1 MESQGRGS
9 RGRATKVCVM
19 LAACLLFH
27 GAWAADAGADAS
39 AQQARPAPLDEV
51 LVVGEK
57 LNQMQRRIEDIED
70 HFNTVYNTLNTHHEF
85 DVHCVSEAPTM
96 SNIRRRLCKPVYVV
110 NAEREQS
117 IAFLAGQ
124 SAPQADLVTEM
135 HRDEYRRNMLEVVKR
150 SPQLQQLLR
159 ERAELAAHY
168 TKATQDRFKGHGIL
182 FNE

>member
-1 MESQGRGS
+1 MMRRIRGS
-9 RGRATKVCVM
+9 AVGVAVC
-19 LAACLLFH
+19 ALLSGLLPTVVV
-27 GAWAADAGADAS
+27 GAGEAGSGAP
-39 AQQARPAPLDEV
+39 AQQSRPAPLDEV

-57 LNQMQRRIEDIED
+57 LDQMQRRIVDIED
-70 HFNTVYNTLNTHHEF
+70 HFNAVYNTLNTRHEF

-96 SNIRRRLCKPVYVV
+96 SNIRRRLCKPVYVA

-117 IAFLAGQ
+117 IAFLQGQ

-168 TKATQDRFKGHGIL
+168 RKATQDRFKGHAIL